1 MTFIMHYQN
10 IKLKPVVFQFYSL
23 AEDFREKSFVKRLVF
38 VSSKCKHVVPC
49 EGLLSEVMP

>member
-1 MTFIMHYQN
+1 MHYQN